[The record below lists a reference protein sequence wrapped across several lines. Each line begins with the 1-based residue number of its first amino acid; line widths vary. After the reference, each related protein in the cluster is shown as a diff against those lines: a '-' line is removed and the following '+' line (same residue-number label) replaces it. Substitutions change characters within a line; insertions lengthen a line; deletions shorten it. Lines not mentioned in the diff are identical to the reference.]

1 MVLSSKAMSLFVDF
15 RWAKGGQLLKEVTE
29 ETFETVVDYSFFTE
43 PVSCEVTNALG
54 STNVSRTVDVYCKSL
69 TPDLCPCSHI
79 LIVIPRISF
88 CAIKQTCLTQCTTT
102 KRPNYKRLKQMFLPY
117 VFALQH
123 CHFFC

>member
-1 MVLSSKAMSLFVDF
+1 MDS

-69 TPDLCPCSHI
+69 TSDRCPVYI
-79 LIVIPRISF
+79 
-88 CAIKQTCLTQCTTT
+88 
-102 KRPNYKRLKQMFLPY
+102 FL
-117 VFALQH
+117 LQSPG
-123 CHFFC
+123 